1 MRRAVKRQPVR
12 IRSKAQGFRAKASLA
27 VSISAELRAKLGRT
41 KLLLC
46 DVDGVLT
53 DGALLIGAGVELKR
67 FDIRDGLGLVA
78 LRQEAIKVG
87 WVSSRPSTATTQRA
101 KELKIDFLVQR
112 KGSKV
117 AAVQQLLTK
126 TGLSWN
132 EVCFVGDDIVDIGPL
147 RHAGVAVAVA
157 DAVTEAKAVADYVTR
172 TRGGHGAVREVVE
185 LILKAQDKW
194 PRVIANRAG

>member
-12 IRSKAQGFRAKASLA
+12 IRSNAQGFRAKASLA

-185 LILKAQDKW
+185 LILKAQNKW

>member
-1 MRRAVKRQPVR
+1 
-12 IRSKAQGFRAKASLA
+12 
-27 VSISAELRAKLGRT
+27 
-41 KLLLC
+41 
-46 DVDGVLT
+46 
-53 DGALLIGAGVELKR
+53 
-67 FDIRDGLGLVA
+67 VA

-185 LILKAQDKW
+185 LILKAQNKW